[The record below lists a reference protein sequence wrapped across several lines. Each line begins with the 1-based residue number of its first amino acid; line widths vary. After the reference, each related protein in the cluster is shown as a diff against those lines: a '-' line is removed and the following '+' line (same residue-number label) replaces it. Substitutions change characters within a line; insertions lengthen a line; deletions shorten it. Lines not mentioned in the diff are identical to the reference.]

1 MSFFF
6 FVTVKNYVL
15 PPGEDRLC
23 LMTKKKKGGRGDGDD
38 NTLLE
43 CAKTKE
49 AIAVENLTN

>member
-1 MSFFF
+1 M
-6 FVTVKNYVL
+6 KNYAL

-23 LMTKKKKGGRGDGDD
+23 LMTKKKRGEGEGDD